1 MDYAIGLHVAKNC
14 IKEYKSWIIR
24 MMGERTYHEN
34 TEKHGNDG
42 YVPCITQDRL
52 LCLYDK
58 TFSIFYYH

>member
-1 MDYAIGLHVAKNC
+1 
-14 IKEYKSWIIR
+14 

-58 TFSIFYYH
+58 TFSIFYYLWNVSSLGYFPMYL